1 MRLQLR
7 FQASRRAGV
16 LQAKNAQSSQVKS
29 SQGLQSAVKS
39 SQVKSR
45 AAKRSQVKSSQV
57 KGCKAQSSQV
67 KSSQGLQSAVKSSQV
82 KSRAASA
89 VKSSQVK
96 SRAAKRS
103 QTVNTEEKAQ
113 RSLPSLFFSL
123 PRPHIGQNPPH
134 RGAGGLPRA
143 TYHEECVYNC
153 VFRPRDAQVHY
164 RPKNAVG
171 GEIGG
176 GGCILQTWWIVKWG

>member
-1 MRLQLR
+1 MCCRPKKRAVKSSQVK
-7 FQASRRAGV
+7 SRA
-16 LQAKNAQSSQVKS
+16 AKRSQVKS
-29 SQGLQSAVKS
+29 SQVKGCKAQSKS

-67 KSSQGLQSAVKSSQV
+67 KSSQGLQ
-82 KSRAASA
+82 SA

>member
-1 MRLQLR
+1 MCCRPKKR
-7 FQASRRAGV
+7 
-16 LQAKNAQSSQVKS
+16 
-29 SQGLQSAVKS
+29 AVKS

-67 KSSQGLQSAVKSSQV
+67 KSSQGLQ
-82 KSRAASA
+82 SA